1 MKQSSADKRQ
11 SLGIT
16 TSVTNNYSGN
26 KSVTFTL
33 YYRYYDS
40 NYCYEL
46 SNNDKYKVLKA
57 RSNRTLGKKS
67 TKLGRQSN
75 LGVGSNNGHGKWK
88 SKIAMIEKKFR
99 NHKRQM
105 SVFNTAAK
113 PGLDY
118 EELDGL
124 AKEDGNRKHSALT
137 RPIKYKHYKKA

>member
-1 MKQSSADKRQ
+1 MKKSRADDRK
-11 SLGIT
+11 SLGIAESSSNST
-16 TSVTNNYSGN
+16 SGN
-26 KSVTFTL
+26 KIVTFSTEDH
-33 YYRYYDS
+33 YYDS
-40 NYCYEL
+40 NEWYAL
-46 SNNDKYKVLKA
+46 SNNDKDKVPKA
-57 RSNRTLGKKS
+57 CRNINLGKKS